1 MANDSTEAKNEYT
14 MSFDNFGNTEAAS
27 TLNSMVMRLMNLLY
41 AEKGSCR
48 DIADLG
54 VDICSY
60 QFEFM
65 NDELIHTLQNSIQQ
79 QVKLYLPDMP
89 VVDIVLVPSPNKTEK
104 YLDIVISFYK
114 KVDGVSKLRVA
125 ISPKQGKVSADI
137 FTNIDKA

>member
-1 MANDSTEAKNEYT
+1 MANDSTEAKTEFVMN
-14 MSFDNFGNTEAAS
+14 FDNFGNTEAAS

-48 DIADLG
+48 DIASLG

-60 QFEFM
+60 QFEFLD
-65 NDELIHTLQNSIQQ
+65 DELIHTLQNDMQQ

-89 VVDIVLVPSPNKTEK
+89 VVDIVLTPSPDKTEK

-114 KVDGVSKLRVA
+114 KIDGVSKLRVA
-125 ISPKQGKVSADI
+125 VSNKQGKVATDI
-137 FTNIDKA
+137 FTNIDKV